1 MANVVISKSDFTVQ
15 VNKTGGRLIATGP
28 MTVKNQI
35 QEIRTFDMLPGINAA
50 AREDGATLIF
60 NANTGQY
67 DVKLYNNDN
76 YLQVTNL
83 HITRVFANNSL
94 GSNGQ
99 VLFTNGDTTYWANG
113 VTKVI
118 AGAGL
123 SGGGQGE
130 DVLLSVNNAYIAT
143 ITSNNATFAYGKRE
157 SDLSV
162 NFSLFSANANF
173 AYEAN
178 NSAFAYGKR
187 EADLSVN
194 FSQFSSNA
202 NYSFIANSA
211 NYLNGL
217 GEAYYTNATNLS
229 TGTLNQ
235 LRLPNTAVTPGLYG
249 NSSQIPVV
257 TVDQYGRVNAIS
269 TSSVS
274 GVVGYNYNA
283 GNNTFTIDAS
293 DGSVY
298 RATVNSVQ
306 DLTVAGNLTV
316 TGTTTTINAQNLS
329 VNDAIITLNSGQITP
344 LNDIGI
350 LLQRFASANSTN
362 YNVAIAWD
370 EDSQQLKIGKAPQD
384 GSTNELSFS
393 SEWIRFDE
401 NGNAYIQLSIEA
413 GNNVK
418 AANTLIIN
426 NVSITETSYPGTA
439 NAALYF
445 NGIIDCGTY

>member
-1 MANVVISKSDFTVQ
+1 MANVVISKSDFTIQ

-50 AREDGATLIF
+50 AREDGATLIY
-60 NANTGQY
+60 NANTGVY

-94 GSNGQ
+94 GTNGQ
-99 VLFTNGDTTYWANG
+99 VLFTNGNTTYWANG

-130 DVLLSVNNAYIAT
+130 DVLLSVNTAFIAT

-157 SDLSV
+157 QDLTV
-162 NFSLFSANANF
+162 NFSQFSANANF
-173 AYEAN
+173 AYVANQAVYATNAEFSYTSN

-187 EADLSVN
+187 EQDLSVN
-194 FSQFSSNA
+194 FSQYSSNA

-235 LRLPNTAVTPGLYG
+235 LRLPNTAVTPGTYG
-249 NSSQIPVV
+249 NTSQIPVV
-257 TVDQYGRVNAIS
+257 TVDQYGRINAIS
-269 TSSVS
+269 TS
-274 GVVGYNYNA
+274 
-283 GNNTFTIDAS
+283 TIS
-293 DGSVY
+293 SL
-298 RATVNSVQ
+298 Q
-306 DLTVAGNLTV
+306 DLTITGNLTV
-316 TGTTTTINAQNLS
+316 TGTTTTIDAQNLS

-384 GSTNELSFS
+384 GSTNEVSFS